1 MNRVVLTIAGSDPSG
16 GAGLQADIKTI
27 TAHGMYA
34 MSVITAVTVQNTTG
48 VYAAEAVDPELVEH
62 QLDCVLRDIPPH
74 AVKIGM
80 LHSRETVLRVA
91 KKLKEYDIGHIV
103 LDPVLYSTSGKPLLE
118 SDAEDAMKHEMFPL
132 AELITPNLPEAE
144 HLCGSRLFLGS
155 DILHAAERLAGC
167 YGCAVLLKGGH
178 RPGQSAADLLLSG
191 GKPRWYCTRR
201 RESTNTHGTGCT
213 LSSAIACGLAA
224 GLPLPQAVGRGKRYL
239 TGALGAGLNLGEGN
253 GPLDHCWNLKS
264 RGLF

>member
-34 MSVITAVTVQNTTG
+34 MSVITAVTAQNTTG

-91 KKLKEYDIGHIV
+91 KKLKEYDLSLIHI
-103 LDPVLYSTSGKPLLE
+103 
-118 SDAEDAMKHEMFPL
+118 
-132 AELITPNLPEAE
+132 
-144 HLCGSRLFLGS
+144 
-155 DILHAAERLAGC
+155 
-167 YGCAVLLKGGH
+167 
-178 RPGQSAADLLLSG
+178 
-191 GKPRWYCTRR
+191 
-201 RESTNTHGTGCT
+201 
-213 LSSAIACGLAA
+213 
-224 GLPLPQAVGRGKRYL
+224 
-239 TGALGAGLNLGEGN
+239 
-253 GPLDHCWNLKS
+253 
-264 RGLF
+264 